1 MYLKLHIDIIRAY
14 KLLFKYWQSLLQIST
29 DVYDISKALSDDG
42 GDAEW
47 PQYGHC
53 SALIKLLPGNKEIKD
68 ILIAH
73 DTWTSYKAMLRILK
87 RYDTYLHENPIES
100 GKTAVAATGKLIIII
115 KGHFI
120 LECLYLLNLHCME

>member
-73 DTWTSYKAMLRILK
+73 DTWTSYEAMLRILK

-100 GKTAVAATGKLIIII
+100 GKTYSCSSHRQV
-115 KGHFI
+115 
-120 LECLYLLNLHCME
+120 NNNN